1 MHHRSLHQT
10 SVCSPIFYYDRKSI
24 GRSGNI
30 GVKLDPYTI
39 DVGLS
44 WDFFGI
50 HFLILEIHGGLYERV
65 GVTSFSLRS
74 DPDTRVAFTNAAG
87 ELLEKVDLTTILP
100 YFLTVR
106 RIWFLLERSSSYYI
120 NKNCDPIFHL
130 IYTHMQVKF
139 LI

>member
-1 MHHRSLHQT
+1 MNHCTYVPYATLRGIKSDFFDLIPASIHASSKLASNLCMLT
-10 SVCSPIFYYDRKSI
+10 YFYYDRKSI

-44 WDFFGI
+44 WVFFGI

-106 RIWFLLERSSSYYI
+106 RI
-120 NKNCDPIFHL
+120 
-130 IYTHMQVKF
+130 
-139 LI
+139 